1 MGGWDSAEVVSIV
14 LASTGI
20 GLTVIGLGFVLWQV
34 YQARGAA
41 EAAREA
47 ATEAREAM
55 TRHMTAADL
64 GSVRS
69 GLHALQNEIRRRDYE
84 SAWRTCREIHGQLA
98 GLRHRPGLEHQQ
110 ETLTGAVTNLSEI
123 QASIESENDPDTV
136 DLNTRVRAVIETVG
150 ALQAQALFFDREG
163 NDHEQRS
170 D

>member
-1 MGGWDSAEVVSIV
+1 MGVWNAADVVNTV
-14 LASTGI
+14 LAGVGI
-20 GLTVIGLGFVLWQV
+20 TLTAVGLAVVFWQV
-34 YQARGAA
+34 RQARGAA

-47 ATEAREAM
+47 ATEAREVM

-98 GLRHRPGLEHQQ
+98 GLRHRPGIEHQQ
-110 ETLTGAVTNLSEI
+110 ETLTGAVTSLSEV
-123 QASIESENDPDTV
+123 QASLESEDDPDTV
-136 DLNTRVRAVIETVG
+136 GLNTKVRAVIETVG
-150 ALQAQALFFDREG
+150 ALQTQALFFDREG